1 MFSYITRQI
10 SAARPIAAS
19 LMFCVLAPI
28 ASAQYSAAPPPT
40 TAPIQAGGLIQTS
53 GTIPVAGSGQTPG
66 LQMPSIPQGPVVL
79 SSPPGQQGAA
89 GDLTAPSD
97 AQSGNN
103 DLVHRIV
110 SPSERMELTVNSSR
124 ILKMEQNI
132 PRAQVNN
139 REILELTALSPNE
152 IQVLAKKAGVT
163 QINLW
168 NEKGQIYTVDCVV
181 YGDARELAELL
192 RSEFPAANLRVRP
205 MASSVLLTGFVDR
218 ADQVSQIIQIAQDYY
233 PKVVPNIQVGGV
245 AQIMLHVKVAEV
257 SRTKL
262 RELGFDF
269 ASINNGSFLASSI
282 SNLLA
287 PGSVVG
293 TAIPQAVGDTV
304 RFGVVKNNTAFFGF
318 LDALRKEDLLKIL
331 SDPTLVTVSGRPA
344 QFKVGGEIPYPANS
358 TLNGVSVAYK
368 DTGITVDF
376 VPIVLGNG
384 NIRLEVRPIDRELDP
399 TQSFEIA
406 PGVESPAFTLRQV
419 DTGVEMKAG
428 QTLAIAGLVQKRL
441 NAEKEEVPWL
451 GELPYVGAAFRKTSQ
466 KEEEIELLFL
476 VTPEVVQALDPCEVP
491 QCFPGMH
498 SEDPSDCELYWKG
511 FNEVPS
517 KGPCGPYGC
526 CAPCGPGSL
535 REGPGY
541 GPEGA
546 PLMGPMP
553 AGPPPTEMYETVP
566 SGGPMPAKPTSSVT
580 PQPSNTPSANNRYNP
595 SSNQDSH
602 APGMSNRPGTA
613 PGFIGPVGYDVL
625 N

>member
-1 MFSYITRQI
+1 M
-10 SAARPIAAS
+10 PP
-19 LMFCVLAPI
+19 APAFGAI
-28 ASAQYSAAPPPT
+28 
-40 TAPIQAGGLIQTS
+40 
-53 GTIPVAGSGQTPG
+53 QTPG
-66 LQMPSIPQGPVVL
+66 PIQTPGAFQTPGVTQTPGAIQSPAADPQHSNDLSIPSGFAPV
-79 SSPPGQQGAA
+79 A
-89 GDLTAPSD
+89 
-97 AQSGNN
+97 N
-103 DLVHRIV
+103 DLIHHIQG
-110 SPSERMELTVNSSR
+110 PSERMEMTVNASR
-124 ILKMEQNI
+124 ILTLDQNI

-181 YGDARELAELL
+181 SGDARELTELL
-192 RSEFPAANLRVRP
+192 RAEFPAANLRVRP

-218 ADQVSQIIQIAQDYY
+218 ADQISQIIQIAQDYY

-245 AQIMLHVKVAEV
+245 QQIMLHVKVAEV

-269 ASINNGSFLASSI
+269 ASVNGGSFLASSI

-287 PGSVVG
+287 PGTVAG
-293 TAIPQAVGDTV
+293 TAAPSALGDTV
-304 RFGVVKNNTAFFGF
+304 RFGLVKNNTAFFGF
-318 LDALRKEDLLKIL
+318 LDALRKEDLLKVL

-419 DTGVEMKAG
+419 DTGVEMRAG

-441 NAEKEEVPWL
+441 NAEKQEIPWL
-451 GELPYVGAAFRKTSQ
+451 GEMPYVGAAFRHVKQT
-466 KEEEIELLFL
+466 EEEVELLFL
-476 VTPEVVQALDPCEVP
+476 VTPEIVQALDPCEVP

-498 SEDPSDCELYWKG
+498 TDVPSDCGLYFKG
-511 FNEVPS
+511 YNEVPS

-526 CAPCGPGSL
+526 NPACGSGDL

-546 PLMGPMP
+546 PFMMGPMP
-553 AGPPPTEMYETVP
+553 GGIVPASPEPIPSPPPPARPTSSGYAPGSGNTTSNSMNQTSRIARLPNAVPPAVASPPSATPSVSSSTDNRYKPPTVQNQYPANGAIP
-566 SGGPMPAKPTSSVT
+566 SGGS
-580 PQPSNTPSANNRYNP
+580 
-595 SSNQDSH
+595 
-602 APGMSNRPGTA
+602 

>member
-1 MFSYITRQI
+1 MFSYITRHAP
-10 SAARPIAAS
+10 AARPLVALFTCCVWNSQTWAQNQAAFPPS
-19 LMFCVLAPI
+19 AVVQTAGAYPTAGGAMPAPGGFLPPAVPTAPTVLPAPVLQQSG
-28 ASAQYSAAPPPT
+28 APADMAAPPD
-40 TAPIQAGGLIQTS
+40 
-53 GTIPVAGSGQTPG
+53 GQ
-66 LQMPSIPQGPVVL
+66 PQG
-79 SSPPGQQGAA
+79 
-89 GDLTAPSD
+89 
-97 AQSGNN
+97 N
-103 DLVHRIV
+103 DLVHFIKT
-110 SPSERMELTVNSSR
+110 PSERMEMTVNSSR
-124 ILKMEQNI
+124 ILKMDQNI

-139 REILELTALSPNE
+139 REVLELTALSPNE

-168 NEKGQIYTVDCVV
+168 NEKGQIYTVDCIV

-218 ADQVSQIIQIAQDYY
+218 ADQISQIVQIAQDYY

-245 AQIMLHVKVAEV
+245 QQIMLHVKVAEV

-269 ASINNGSFLASSI
+269 ASINGGSFVASSI

-287 PGSVVG
+287 PGTVAG
-293 TAIPQAVGDTV
+293 TAIPSALGDTV
-304 RFGVVKNNTAFFGF
+304 RFGVVRNNTAFFGF
-318 LDALRKEDLLKIL
+318 LDALRREDLLKIL

-376 VPIVLGNG
+376 VPVVLGNG

-441 NAEKEEVPWL
+441 NASKEEVPWL
-451 GELPYVGAAFRKTSQ
+451 GEMPYIGAAFRKVTQ
-466 KEEEIELLFL
+466 KEEEVELLFL

-498 SEDPSDCELYWKG
+498 SDDPTDCELYWKG

-526 CAPCGPGSL
+526 CAPCGQGQL

-546 PLMGPMP
+546 PMMGPMP
-553 AGPPPTEMYETVP
+553 AGAPPADGYESVP
-566 SGGPMPAKPTSSVT
+566 SVMPTPVKPSS
-580 PQPSNTPSANNRYNP
+580 PGASLAPSNSPNANNRYNP
-595 SSNQDSH
+595 PPAQATRSAS
-602 APGMSNRPGTA
+602 GTNRAGSP

>member
-1 MFSYITRQI
+1 MKFW
-10 SAARPIAAS
+10 
-19 LMFCVLAPI
+19 
-28 ASAQYSAAPPPT
+28 
-40 TAPIQAGGLIQTS
+40 
-53 GTIPVAGSGQTPG
+53 
-66 LQMPSIPQGPVVL
+66 
-79 SSPPGQQGAA
+79 
-89 GDLTAPSD
+89 
-97 AQSGNN
+97 
-103 DLVHRIV
+103 
-110 SPSERMELTVNSSR
+110 NSR
-124 ILKMEQNI
+124 W
-132 PRAQVNN
+132 
-139 REILELTALSPNE
+139 LSPNE

-192 RSEFPAANLRVRP
+192 RSEFPASNLRVRP

-245 AQIMLHVKVAEV
+245 QQIMLHVKVAEV

-287 PGSVVG
+287 PGSVAG
-293 TAIPQAVGDTV
+293 TAIPQALGDTV

-318 LDALRKEDLLKIL
+318 LDALRREDLLKIL

-441 NAEKEEVPWL
+441 NATKEEVPWI
-451 GELPYVGAAFRKTSQ
+451 GELPYIGAAFRKVSQ

-498 SEDPSDCELYWKG
+498 TDVPGDCDLYSRG
-511 FNEVPS
+511 LDEVPS
-517 KGPCGPYGC
+517 KGPCGPCG
-526 CAPCGPGSL
+526 CAPCAGPNGF

-546 PLMGPMP
+546 PMMGPI
-553 AGPPPTEMYETVP
+553 PPTAPPADMYETVP
-566 SGGPMPAKPTSSVT
+566 SGEQSPARP
-580 PQPSNTPSANNRYNP
+580 AP
-595 SSNQDSH
+595 SSISV
-602 APGMSNRPGTA
+602 PRPIRLRRTIATIHLQGR
-613 PGFIGPVGYDVL
+613 IRVR
-625 N
+625 